1 LSPWLITACWG
12 VAPATRLTHEEL
24 HDPGQTELQTAIG
37 FASALVLMTVA
48 TGFTKVELS
57 GTGELRIEKT
67 GTESLTISAEDNILP
82 RLTSK
87 VSGDTL
93 ILGTK
98 PTTIVTT
105 KPITYSL
112 P

>member
-1 LSPWLITACWG
+1 MKSFTILARPSCRP
-12 VAPATRLTHEEL
+12 PS
-24 HDPGQTELQTAIG
+24 G